1 MVSVTGQCDWSVW
14 LGSVAGGWRV
24 GITQYAQ
31 NHVKGAIFD
40 IWLAKFISGRV
51 TYIASEAR
59 FGAHFC

>member
-1 MVSVTGQCDWSVW
+1 MPFDCAVW
-14 LGSVAGGWRV
+14 LGSVAIGWRV

-51 TYIASEAR
+51 TDIASERR
-59 FGAHFC
+59 FGSHFC